1 MVRFIYFQFF
11 LFALPFGVLGQNKEL
26 SLQKDSITV
35 SIYFVKDD
43 ENPNYYHLNCETN
56 SDDLFGTIN
65 FYDKKGR
72 NILQLLE
79 IEIAHVPGY
88 HVIDTVLF
96 PTGEI
101 TIELFVD
108 DKPYKKTIRL

>member
-1 MVRFIYFQFF
+1 MIRFIYFQLF
-11 LFALPFGVLGQNKEL
+11 LFALPFGMLGQSKDL
-26 SLQKDSITV
+26 SYHKDSIRV
-35 SIYFVKDD
+35 SIYFVKDG

-72 NILQLLE
+72 VILQFLE

-88 HVIDTVLF
+88 HIIDTVLF
-96 PTGEI
+96 PSGDI

-108 DKPYKKTIRL
+108 DKSYKKTIRL